1 MFVFC
6 IVDTH
11 IEQFSSQIKTEVF
24 IKFVTILY
32 TRVVSKP
39 LWKVLRKSILLYLII
54 QWKSVN
60 LAALINIYM
69 GYK

>member
-32 TRVVSKP
+32 TRVVSRH

-54 QWKSVN
+54 Q
-60 LAALINIYM
+60 
-69 GYK
+69 